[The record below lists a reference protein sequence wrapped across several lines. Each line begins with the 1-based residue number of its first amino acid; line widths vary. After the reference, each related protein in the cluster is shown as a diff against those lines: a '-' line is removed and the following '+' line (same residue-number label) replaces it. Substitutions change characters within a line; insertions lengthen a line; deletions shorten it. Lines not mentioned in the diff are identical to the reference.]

1 MRRIDATVSRLGGR
15 LIVDEIYLGL
25 TYGAPPRSVLDF
37 AEDAF
42 VVSSFSKYFNMTG
55 WRLGWLVAPEAHVRD
70 LEKLAQNL
78 YISPSTPSQR
88 AALGCFEPETLAIV
102 EQRRKAFEA
111 RRDFLVPALRELGF
125 GVPVMPTG
133 GFFVYADC
141 SRFAIDSEQFC
152 RDVLAGAAVAFTPG
166 MDFGIHRARQH
177 VRFAYTI
184 EQRKLDE
191 GVQRLRDFLTR

>member
-1 MRRIDATVSRLGGR
+1 MAISSR
-15 LIVDEIYLGL
+15 
-25 TYGAPPRSVLDF
+25 
-37 AEDAF
+37 
-42 VVSSFSKYFNMTG
+42 SSSD
-55 WRLGWLVAPEAHVRD
+55 P
-70 LEKLAQNL
+70 
-78 YISPSTPSQR
+78 
-88 AALGCFEPETLAIV
+88 
-102 EQRRKAFEA
+102 
-111 RRDFLVPALRELGF
+111 LGF

-184 EQRKLDE
+184 EQRKLEE
-191 GVQRLRDFLTR
+191 GIRRLRGFLTR